1 MTDAR
6 PGRRLA
12 ATAAAT
18 AALTA
23 LAVYGVFFVAPEDA
37 DQGIIQKIFYF
48 HVAIAI
54 GSLLAF
60 LVACVYGIRY
70 LRSRDERHDEVSST
84 AVGIGIG
91 FAVLVVITGSI
102 WAKASWGTWWV
113 WTDPRLV
120 TFLIVLLLYA
130 AYFVLR
136 SSAEGE
142 RRMRYSAIYSIAAFA
157 SVPLSFYSVRVA
169 RSFVHPVV
177 FTQNGANMPDTM
189 LVWFAV
195 SQLAVIGV
203 FLTIMQ
209 VELLQRRRRQG
220 AAPHQAAPG
229 GRRVS
234 TGAQYV
240 VAAYGVVLFG
250 LLMYV
255 LVLGLR
261 TARLAREAEL
271 LARLGGARGRG
282 PARPRAGGH
291 AVSGNR
297 VAPSRPPGPGKVFYP
312 MFVDIEGRRCLV
324 VGGGPVATEKVEK
337 LLDHGAVVR
346 LVTPAMTDELAAMV
360 ASGAVAEHRARGYA
374 ERGPGRVLPGDR
386 RDEPRRDQ
394 PDGLAG
400 RRGAEP
406 ALQRRRRAPALQLH
420 RAVHRAPRRARPGRS
435 RPAGP
440 ARWWRST
447 SAASSRTPTA
457 PSGRRWSSLLRD
469 VRDELKARYPDM
481 PSRRDAVER
490 LMETDVVRRLAEG
503 DEAGARELATRVLD
517 IGVPA

>member
-6 PGRRLA
+6 PARRLA
-12 ATAAAT
+12 VTGTLT

-23 LAVYGVFFVAPEDA
+23 LATYGVFFVAPEDA

-60 LVACVYGIRY
+60 GVACIYGILY

-84 AVGIGIG
+84 SVGIGMG

-177 FTQNGANMPDTM
+177 FTSSGANMPDSM

-195 SQLAVIGV
+195 SQVAVIGI

-209 VELLQRRRRQG
+209 VELLQRRADKALRRIK
-220 AAPHQAAPG
+220 
-229 GRRVS
+229 
-234 TGAQYV
+234 
-240 VAAYGVVLFG
+240 
-250 LLMYV
+250 
-255 LVLGLR
+255 LR
-261 TARLAREAEL
+261 LEA
-271 LARLGGARGRG
+271 
-282 PARPRAGGH
+282 
-291 AVSGNR
+291 
-297 VAPSRPPGPGKVFYP
+297 
-312 MFVDIEGRRCLV
+312 
-324 VGGGPVATEKVEK
+324 
-337 LLDHGAVVR
+337 
-346 LVTPAMTDELAAMV
+346 
-360 ASGAVAEHRARGYA
+360 
-374 ERGPGRVLPGDR
+374 
-386 RDEPRRDQ
+386 
-394 PDGLAG
+394 
-400 RRGAEP
+400 
-406 ALQRRRRAPALQLH
+406 
-420 RAVHRAPRRARPGRS
+420 
-435 RPAGP
+435 
-440 ARWWRST
+440 
-447 SAASSRTPTA
+447 AAS
-457 PSGRRWSSLLRD
+457 
-469 VRDELKARYPDM
+469 
-481 PSRRDAVER
+481 
-490 LMETDVVRRLAEG
+490 
-503 DEAGARELATRVLD
+503 
-517 IGVPA
+517 